1 MFPSIAIG
9 IYVRDT
15 FLLSNCLGLHNPFW
29 TYGCFYSWIY
39 FLIVYSA
46 RILGEFH
53 PIHLDLSPTTD
64 SLHRFVATANH
75 LSMDYPLLTLPLR
88 DREVTT
94 NFTIR
99 FITHNNAYC
108 FMVSTHIDLRSM
120 LRLVSHH
127 ATCFSGTV
135 GTRTPDVIAHTYKVV
150 FISSTS
156 WEHQFC

>member
-1 MFPSIAIG
+1 M
-9 IYVRDT
+9 
-15 FLLSNCLGLHNPFW
+15 SNCLGLHNPSW

-46 RILGEFH
+46 RILEEFH
-53 PIHLDLSPTTD
+53 LIRLLPCILMIHI
-64 SLHRFVATANH
+64 HRFVVTANR
-75 LSMDYPLLTLPLR
+75 LSTDYPLLTLPLR